1 MRNSFNWSDYE
12 KASYLHQIIARSGV
26 LASIELSEPIELVS
40 KTAYTSGNDT
50 IIDLK
55 VRHKP
60 TNTEGKII
68 SRITNNGA
76 GKNYTIVNTV
86 AEDLKPLGLS
96 FPIVLNT
103 RINGVF

>member
-1 MRNSFNWSDYE
+1 M
-12 KASYLHQIIARSGV
+12 IARSGV
-26 LASIELSEPIELVS
+26 LASVELSDPFELIS
-40 KTAYTSGNDT
+40 KIAYTSGNDT

-76 GKNYTIVNTV
+76 GKKYTIVNTI
-86 AEDLKPLGLS
+86 AEDLKSLGFS
-96 FPIVLNT
+96 FPVVLNT